1 MDFFRQISEMHLA
14 LWAVPTLMAILV
26 SAIGS
31 RLSRRVLAILSIAG
45 LAIPF
50 LQACAAA
57 VFFMWGNSSALVNL
71 IRIESSMTLGRD
83 FALHFV
89 LDAQAVW
96 ATLLCMTIALAAQ
109 THAIASVARLA
120 GRHRYHALILALAGA
135 GSLLFCSRTML
146 PILIGWEGI
155 AITGA
160 FLAGFWESE
169 ESGGRTGMRWLLFQ
183 RGSGVLLLLAFL
195 ALKID
200 QSIGAVFAVAAVSL
214 RAGQVPFHGWIPGST
229 RAPASTT
236 ALVHGVGSL
245 LAATF
250 VLDRFWP
257 IISRSDFLPELVGII
272 GASGVVLGILAGLQQ
287 HRPQKTLGWMF
298 MLFGGL
304 AWLGF
309 AIGDPVA
316 ARMIVTGS
324 CLSLCGLV
332 LVIGTSSGQMA
343 DFELAMGRARSR
355 PARRAYV
362 ILWASLALP
371 PSLTFLAL
379 GRLCGFAP
387 ATTLG
392 LLIQLLV
399 VLCLLAVGWI
409 LRNVYELHKGQQPA
423 DPKHV
428 SKWMSAAPAGL
439 AAVAFLIGLLAFFTH
454 RDSEN
459 LYGRMSGLGWAS
471 IAAGSMVLGWLLAWW
486 IKRGRSGIFVG
497 RLSYSQR
504 AMDRVADTGLGIGE
518 MIVQLPVFLLRAV
531 GVVFWRGIGDFVLD
545 TLIFGTAVRSIEG
558 IGTVLRYIQNGR
570 IQRYALVVVLAT
582 LLLVL
587 VMMRY

>member
-1 MDFFRQISEMHLA
+1 MDFCRQVSEMHLA
-14 LWAVPTLMAILV
+14 LWVVPTLMAILV

-31 RLSRRVLAILSIAG
+31 RLSRRVLAVLSIAG

-50 LQACAAA
+50 AQACAAV
-57 VFFMWGNSSALVNL
+57 VFFMWGQSSALVNL
-71 IRIESSMTLGRD
+71 IEIETLTMGRR
-83 FALHFV
+83 FALSFV
-89 LDAQAVW
+89 LDAKGAW

-120 GRHRYHALILALAGA
+120 GRHRYHALILALAG
-135 GSLLFCSRTML
+135 GGGLLFCGRSMV
-146 PILIGWEGI
+146 PVLIGWEGL
-155 AITGA
+155 ALAGA

-183 RGSGVLLLLAFL
+183 RGSGVLLLLGFL
-195 ALKID
+195 ALEIND
-200 QSIGAVFAVAAVSL
+200 TIGAVFIVAAVSL

-229 RAPASTT
+229 RAPSSTT

-250 VLDRFWP
+250 LLDRFWHL
-257 IISRSDFLPELVGII
+257 IALSDFLPELIGIM

-287 HRPQKTLGWMF
+287 HRPQKILGWMF
-298 MLFGGL
+298 MLYGGL

-324 CLSLCGLV
+324 ALALSGLV
-332 LVIGTSSGQMA
+332 LVVGTSSGQIAEFEMA
-343 DFELAMGRARSR
+343 LGRARSR
-355 PARRAYV
+355 PARRAYMV
-362 ILWASLALP
+362 LWAALALP

-387 ATTLG
+387 QTTLG

-399 VLCLLAVGWI
+399 VLCMLAVGWI
-409 LRNVYELHKGQQPA
+409 LRNVFESHKGQRPTN
-423 DPKHV
+423 PKHV

-439 AAVAFLIGLLAFFTH
+439 GAAAFVLGLIAFFTH
-454 RDSEN
+454 RKSE
-459 LYGRMSGLGWAS
+459 YIFGGMSGLGWAG

-486 IKRGRSGIFVG
+486 IKRGSSGIFVG

-504 AMDRVADTGLGIGE
+504 AMDRVAGTGLGIGE
-518 MIVQLPVFLLRAV
+518 MIVVLPVFLLRAV

-587 VMMRY
+587 VMLRY